1 MAPMHGFQM
10 EHPAKRAR
18 KTGLHGEVRFGSQEA
33 AQKALQLN
41 GSELKGSIIDVDMDQ
56 YSKDGTKIV
65 VSGIPP
71 GVQWIELKEHF
82 LVAGPVV
89 YAAVKGDQPNGP
101 IGSVKY
107 ESVEEAMQGIALLNG
122 ASLADCPL
130 TVTQY
135 PKDPSKLRVV
145 GLPPNCEWQ
154 QLRDFFAQA

>member
-1 MAPMHGFQM
+1 
-10 EHPAKRAR
+10 
-18 KTGLHGEVRFGSQEA
+18 
-33 AQKALQLN
+33 
-41 GSELKGSIIDVDMDQ
+41 MDS

-65 VSGIPP
+65 VAGIPV
-71 GVQWIELKEHF
+71 GVSWIELKEHF

-107 ESVEEAMQGIALLNG
+107 ESVEEAMQAIALLNG

-145 GLPPNCEWQ
+145 GLPPSCEWH
-154 QLRDFFAQA
+154 QLRDFFAQAGSVVSAEISNVVPAGMKLVGEVRYDNAQAAQQAFEMLNGSVLSGAN